1 MQTID
6 IIDEIKRLPI
16 QKRYLVLEEIIKS
29 IKNEEGY
36 KQMEFAANEL
46 QEDYKKNTELTEFTS
61 LDLEDFYETR

>member
-16 QKRYLVLEEIIKS
+16 QKRYFVLEEIIKS

>member
-46 QEDYKKNTELTEFTS
+46 QEEYKKNTELTEFVS
-61 LDLEDFYETR
+61 LDFEDFYETR

>member
-46 QEDYKKNTELTEFTS
+46 QEEYQKNTELTEFVS
-61 LDLEDFYETR
+61 LDFEDFYETR

>member
-6 IIDEIKRLPI
+6 IIDDIKRLPI